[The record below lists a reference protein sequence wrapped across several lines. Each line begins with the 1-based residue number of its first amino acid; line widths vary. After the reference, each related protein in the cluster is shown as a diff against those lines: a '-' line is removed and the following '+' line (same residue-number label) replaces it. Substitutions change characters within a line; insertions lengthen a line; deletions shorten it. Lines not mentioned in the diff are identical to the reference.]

1 MARQPAAK
9 KSASTKAPVKSVRA
23 PTTIDEY
30 LVRVSPSHRE
40 ALEKIR
46 QTVRNAV
53 PDAEECISYGM
64 PTFRLGGTAIFHFAA
79 AAQHCAI
86 YGSVP
91 AALQQELARFDSS
104 GKGTIRFQPE
114 DPIPAAVLEQIV
126 TTRVAA
132 LTTKKKARTAVK

>member
-9 KSASTKAPVKSVRA
+9 KSASTKAPVKSVPA

-30 LVRVSPSHRE
+30 LSRVSPSHRE

-46 QTVRNAV
+46 QAVRNAV

-64 PTFRLGGTAIFHFAA
+64 PTFRIGGKAIFHFAA

-91 AALQQELARFDSS
+91 TALQADLARFDSS
-104 GKGTIRFQPE
+104 GKGTIRFQPD
-114 DPIPAAVLEQIV
+114 DPIPAPLLEQIV
-126 TTRVAA
+126 MARVAEV
-132 LTTKKKARTAVK
+132 TTKQKSK